1 MKRVVSVFCF
11 SILPA
16 LLLAFS
22 VGSPASA
29 ATMVETNGTWFVA
42 SPQFFGSADSGTY
55 YNPSSI
61 EANGYSFLFT
71 QGGQFS
77 SSTSPVPWCAGD
89 MITLWRAPLS
99 GADVRSAFSPLRRIS
114 PCHSTGSTTVHW
126 TMTSAVE
133 SVSSN
138 SVLLIVERQAV
149 DLSTG
154 NQISSEHWLLEGEFN
169 AAGDDIDTWS
179 ADKLYSIDPSA
190 IPRGRIVSVAIT
202 EDTSRSTPN
211 DGYLHDMYRGF
222 ARQPAFNTVE
232 LRLDFSQKYCDQ
244 GTSSSP
250 DLCVLVE
257 YKTSSGWQ
265 PVVNGYLD
273 FKPATKIAQFIPGDI
288 VTRNG
293 VRELWG
299 KALLDG
305 NDCPCDRGVK
315 AAQYRWYTIDP
326 STFALSGL
334 NSLFSQVRCM
344 PAEPHNFRVGVDL
357 IQVGTT
363 DYLVSGQ
370 NDDQSCSATRPFVGQ
385 DTVTTVVQ

>member
-1 MKRVVSVFCF
+1 MKRMVSVLCSFVVPF
-11 SILPA
+11 
-16 LLLAFS
+16 LLLALS
-22 VGSPASA
+22 AGSPASA
-29 ATMVETNGTWFVA
+29 ATMVETDGTWLVA
-42 SPQFFGSADSGTY
+42 SPQFFGAADSGTY

-71 QGGQFS
+71 QGGQFT

-89 MITLWRAPLS
+89 MIMLWRAPLGHS
-99 GADVRSAFSPLRRIS
+99 DVRSAFSPLRRIS

-154 NQISSEHWLLEGEFN
+154 DQISSEHWLLEGQFN

-190 IPRGRIVSVAIT
+190 ITRGRIVSVAIT

-222 ARQPAFNTVE
+222 ARRPAFATVE

-265 PVVNGYLD
+265 AVVNGVLD
-273 FKPATKIAQFIPGDI
+273 FSPATKIVPFIPGDI
-288 VTRNG
+288 VARDG
-293 VRELWG
+293 VLELWG
-299 KALLDG
+299 KAIVQG
-305 NDCPCDRGVK
+305 TDCPCDRSVQAG
-315 AAQYRWYTIDP
+315 QYRWYTIDP
-326 STFALSGL
+326 STFALSGP
-334 NSLFSQVRCM
+334 NSVWSQVRCM

-363 DYLVSGQ
+363 DYLVGAQ
-370 NDDQSCSATRPFVGQ
+370 NDDQSCSASRPFVGQ